1 MYIRFE
7 LLNIREGMNVRRQKR
22 PDGHNRHVDRVDFL
36 SYRHYL
42 IDKIFTCQ
50 C

>member
-7 LLNIREGMNVRRQKR
+7 FLNIREGMNVRRQKWTQIVT
-22 PDGHNRHVDRVDFL
+22 NVDFL

-42 IDKIFTCQ
+42 IDKISTCQ

>member
-1 MYIRFE
+1 MYNRFE

-22 PDGHNRHVDRVDFL
+22 PDGHINSDFL
-36 SYRHYL
+36 SYPQYL